1 MLVLILGFGTFEV
14 YQVMTME
21 DQLDD
26 ITQTVDQ
33 MDGKVKHAQ
42 NEKAKFYSLAKAVLL
57 LAPKNPNAEQ
67 IATYYKFKE
76 LQAAQPELMAQT
88 TSPDSDMTNA
98 APEQP
103 IAVTNSAPVV
113 PSEAT
118 NAAPLPAPAG
128 SLSK

>member
-21 DQLDD
+21 DQLDEV
-26 ITQTVDQ
+26 TQAVDQ

-42 NEKAKFYSLAKAVLL
+42 NERAKFYSLAKAVLL
-57 LAPKNPNAEQ
+57 LAPQDPNAEQ
-67 IATYYKFKE
+67 IAIYYKFKE
-76 LQAAQPELMAQT
+76 LQDAQPELMAQT
-88 TSPDSDMTNA
+88 TSPDSGLTNA
-98 APEQP
+98 TSAQP
-103 IAVTNSAPVV
+103 AATTNSAPLV

-128 SLSK
+128 SAPK

>member
-1 MLVLILGFGTFEV
+1 
-14 YQVMTME
+14 
-21 DQLDD
+21 
-26 ITQTVDQ
+26 
-33 MDGKVKHAQ
+33 
-42 NEKAKFYSLAKAVLL
+42 VLL